1 MFDKHPF
8 AIITDQDKAIV
19 NAIKK
24 EFPNTRHRYCSWHIN
39 KHELEH
45 LPSLKARYPGIEEF
59 YREWVKSDTVEEF
72 ETRWK
77 VMSCQY
83 KFESRSWIMDMYTQ
97 RHHWA
102 EVFLKDCF
110 FAGMTTSGRS
120 ESIHSFFDGYVTSNT
135 MLNEFVV
142 QYDNAVKSR
151 RKAEE
156 DEDFRTI
163 NSRPVLSSLNPIEA
177 KAGIRYTSNI
187 FEDFQKEWIQATN
200 NLAHETLTKNVEEI
214 IYKVGQLDI
223 EKRYWRTVTFR
234 LSSKVDV
241 TCSCAKFE
249 TYGMLC
255 KHILYVLKKK
265 HIETLPDHYILPRWT
280 LDTRYKEDSCSI
292 RMEDIDRE
300 SAVSALTLWCVKSN
314 SMKAIEQ
321 AKDSLSEIKKL
332 NTLLLNFLEAQTK
345 RKASKETDN
354 RPQDSNVEISVVDMM
369 PQISIRDPSL
379 PAVTK
384 GRPRKACR
392 IKSSLEAPKKKTCSY
407 CKTLGHYITGCPTK
421 KADDALLQK
430 KGRMAC

>member
-59 YREWVKSDTVEEF
+59 YREWVKNDTVEEF

-120 ESIHSFFDGYVTSNT
+120 DSIHSFFDGYVTSNT

-177 KAGIRYTSNI
+177 KAGTRYTSNI

-200 NLAHETLTKNVEEI
+200 NLTHETLTKNVEEI

-223 EKRYWRTVTFR
+223 EKR
-234 LSSKVDV
+234 
-241 TCSCAKFE
+241 
-249 TYGMLC
+249 
-255 KHILYVLKKK
+255 
-265 HIETLPDHYILPRWT
+265 WT

-292 RMEDIDRE
+292 RMEDIDGE
-300 SAVSALTLWCVKSN
+300 SAVSALTLWRMMHCYKKREGWHANELGAVF
-314 SMKAIEQ
+314 
-321 AKDSLSEIKKL
+321 KDH
-332 NTLLLNFLEAQTK
+332 TLWRF
-345 RKASKETDN
+345 
-354 RPQDSNVEISVVDMM
+354 
-369 PQISIRDPSL
+369 
-379 PAVTK
+379 
-384 GRPRKACR
+384 
-392 IKSSLEAPKKKTCSY
+392 SSF
-407 CKTLGHYITGCPTK
+407 
-421 KADDALLQK
+421 
-430 KGRMAC
+430 